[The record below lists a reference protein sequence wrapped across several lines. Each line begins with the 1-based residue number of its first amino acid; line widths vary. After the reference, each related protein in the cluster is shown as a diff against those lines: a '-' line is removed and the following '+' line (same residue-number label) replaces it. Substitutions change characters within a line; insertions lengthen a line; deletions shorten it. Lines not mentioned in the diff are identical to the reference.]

1 MPPALASPRAR
12 ALPDAMRAARA
23 PPPTHLASRQPP
35 RKMEAAPGTRG
46 SRGERA
52 RASAARGETRGR
64 GGHRR
69 APVGPRVRA
78 PAVYGGGNHRCGACA
93 AADGAPCDAAA
104 ATTRR
109 APCLSMPRGTCSA
122 AKWRWEG
129 HRRSS
134 VITRRA
140 RRNVGSR
147 KLDEISTA
155 RRLRGFSVGDAA
167 GECRAA
173 AVATTHHRRAR
184 SRRAPPPGAARVAMA
199 MEETRTSARASS
211 SPSDVPRPPI
221 SASDSALS
229 MTKRPKSR
237 TSWSARLTATPRAHT
252 SSPPFRRRSDAT
264 GHAERCAEP
273 RRARESRGGFP
284 RDERSLDA
292 RGSVR
297 GRRRLAAPGG
307 RVRQVFPVLQRPGV
321 GEGAPRRG

>member
-23 PPPTHLASRQPP
+23 AAADASRVAAASAEDGGCAGDDGAL
-35 RKMEAAPGTRG
+35 EANA
-46 SRGERA
+46 RA
-52 RASAARGETRGR
+52 RAPRAAR
-64 GGHRR
+64 
-69 APVGPRVRA
+69 
-78 PAVYGGGNHRCGACA
+78 PAAAEDTAEPPWVHVFARQPSTGGGNHRCGACA

-211 SPSDVPRPPI
+211 SPSDVPRPP
-221 SASDSALS
+221 S
-229 MTKRPKSR
+229 
-237 TSWSARLTATPRAHT
+237 PRATRH
-252 SSPPFRRRSDAT
+252 
-264 GHAERCAEP
+264 
-273 RRARESRGGFP
+273 SR
-284 RDERSLDA
+284 
-292 RGSVR
+292 
-297 GRRRLAAPGG
+297 
-307 RVRQVFPVLQRPGV
+307 
-321 GEGAPRRG
+321 